1 MTLAPFGSYHS
12 SLQASWH
19 VGNVVAH
26 LMKLCNTTREQGDTE
41 QQASAPVVFQT
52 LEARQSHISNQMAQH
67 LDSRSVCV
75 LTPTLVGQT
84 SQGQTQFLIQLKGV

>member
-26 LMKLCNTTREQGDTE
+26 LMKLCNTTGEQGDTE

-52 LEARQSHISNQMAQH
+52 LEARQSHISNQNGAT
-67 LDSRSVCV
+67 SRFEIRLCPNTNVSGANLSGANTVSN
-75 LTPTLVGQT
+75 PA
-84 SQGQTQFLIQLKGV
+84 